1 MSEFLVSKLSEFFG
15 QNEYLFV
22 YDVISFLGWLNVV
35 LVLIAV
41 SLFTFRRINR
51 YIFANQQPFLKKLNK
66 PLSKIHPYI
75 GFLLII
81 SAYIHGDL
89 ALGSMFRIHTGPVA
103 WWILIVMMLVALVG
117 KKYRIKQWLTVHRT
131 LAALFIVF
139 IVLHLFARN
148 ILG

>member
-1 MSEFLVSKLSEFFG
+1 MSEFLVSKLSELFG
-15 QNEYLFV
+15 QNEFLFV
-22 YDVISFLGWLNVV
+22 YDVINFLGWLNVV
-35 LVLIAV
+35 LALIAV
-41 SLFTFRRINR
+41 ALFTFRRINR
-51 YIFANQQPFLKKLNK
+51 HIYANQQPFLKKLNK

-75 GFLLII
+75 GIALII

-89 ALGSMFRIHTGPVA
+89 ALGSMFRIHTGPLA

-117 KKYRIKQWLTVHRT
+117 KKYRLKKWLIVHRT
-131 LAALFIVF
+131 LAALFIVS

>member
-66 PLSKIHPYI
+66 PLSK
-75 GFLLII
+75 FTRI
-81 SAYIHGDL
+81 SDFY
-89 ALGSMFRIHTGPVA
+89 SSFQRIFTEISH
-103 WWILIVMMLVALVG
+103 
-117 KKYRIKQWLTVHRT
+117 
-131 LAALFIVF
+131 
-139 IVLHLFARN
+139 
-148 ILG
+148 

>member
-35 LVLIAV
+35 LVLIVV

-103 WWILIVMMLVALVG
+103 WWILIVMMLVALIG

-131 LAALFIVF
+131 LAAFFIVF